1 MKTTETLKLEQAIK
15 EKYCT
20 PWQFG
25 IHEVTLGFGGKERAD
40 FMTIST
46 NDVVRCFEIK
56 VSMSDLRSKA
66 KLTFCGNYNYLV
78 APYDIACAALEILPS
93 HIGVLYGYGLNVL
106 RNPAYVEIT
115 SESLSI
121 IKSSLIRSL
130 SREVRKGDPTYYNK
144 VALQLSHTQKNLN
157 DLRTKE
163 RIRNRIIDSLEAPA
177 PDELEDIEDIY
188 EAVTGKT
195 LYDVVCK

>member
-1 MKTTETLKLEQAIK
+1 M
-15 EKYCT
+15 
-20 PWQFG
+20 
-25 IHEVTLGFGGKERAD
+25 
-40 FMTIST
+40 
-46 NDVVRCFEIK
+46 
-56 VSMSDLRSKA
+56 
-66 KLTFCGNYNYLV
+66 
-78 APYDIACAALEILPS
+78 
-93 HIGVLYGYGLNVL
+93 
-106 RNPAYVEIT
+106 
-115 SESLSI
+115 
-121 IKSSLIRSL
+121 
-130 SREVRKGDPTYYNK
+130 RKGDPTYYNK